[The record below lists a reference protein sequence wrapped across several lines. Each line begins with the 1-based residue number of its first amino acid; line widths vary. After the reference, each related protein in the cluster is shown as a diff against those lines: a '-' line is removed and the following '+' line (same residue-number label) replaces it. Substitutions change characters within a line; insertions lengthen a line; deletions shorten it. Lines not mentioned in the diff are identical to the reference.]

1 VNWLEP
7 MAKGLTE
14 HLLAGLLL
22 SVGTIVPFLVVRP
35 LLINA
40 RRGRAATSQR
50 ILSLLFLVLAISPI
64 SSGLELFR
72 SRSENVKSQPSVV
85 AEPSRGTDQ
94 FVAHE
99 HSKEQAAG
107 PSEHQGSFAWLRIAS
122 GNWPILLA
130 VIWAMLVSLLLTRL
144 LLAVSALDPSSTS
157 PRRPIAAEYRVPPQN
172 CFSRVTSYPRTDGD
186 RAMVPQGGVPF
197 KPLGGTLAG
206 GLGPNF
212 AP

>member
-1 VNWLEP
+1 

-85 AEPSRGTDQ
+85 A
-94 FVAHE
+94 
-99 HSKEQAAG
+99 
-107 PSEHQGSFAWLRIAS
+107 
-122 GNWPILLA
+122 
-130 VIWAMLVSLLLTRL
+130 
-144 LLAVSALDPSSTS
+144 
-157 PRRPIAAEYRVPPQN
+157 
-172 CFSRVTSYPRTDGD
+172 
-186 RAMVPQGGVPF
+186 
-197 KPLGGTLAG
+197 
-206 GLGPNF
+206 
-212 AP
+212 